1 MADYKKMYSILF
13 NEMSKA
19 IDILQQAQ
27 IKTEEMFISA
37 DDTPVPMSVITEI
50 AKENQNHKT
59 NPSIL

>member
-13 NEMSKA
+13 NEMTKA

-50 AKENQNHKT
+50 AKQKKK
-59 NPSIL
+59 